1 MRMPDSYARPNSEFW
16 KEWQIVILATKYT
29 LSRYR
34 EHCISF
40 TVNEELQTEA
50 KRAQKHRD
58 KDKSTKMAVP
68 TAPTVKTAE
77 KVERVQTFPPLIIP
91 Q

>member
-1 MRMPDSYARPNSEFW
+1 MPDSYARPNSGFW

-40 TVNEELQTEA
+40 TVNEELRTEA
-50 KRAQKHRD
+50 KRAEKYR
-58 KDKSTKMAVP
+58 KKETKTAAP
-68 TAPTVKTAE
+68 TAATAETAE
-77 KVERVQTFPPLIIP
+77 KVEVSGNFPPLIIP

>member
-1 MRMPDSYARPNSEFW
+1 MPDSYARPNSGFW

-40 TVNEELQTEA
+40 TANEELRTEA
-50 KRAQKHRD
+50 KRAKKYRD
-58 KDKSTKMAVP
+58 KNKSTKMAAL
-68 TAPTVKTAE
+68 TAPTAMTAQRWKISE
-77 KVERVQTFPPLIIP
+77 SFHP
-91 Q
+91 

>member
-1 MRMPDSYARPNSEFW
+1 MPDSYARPNSGFW

-40 TVNEELQTEA
+40 TVNEELRTEA
-50 KRAQKHRD
+50 KRAEKYRN
-58 KDKSTKMAVP
+58 KENVTKMAAP
-68 TAPTVKTAE
+68 TAPTAETAE
-77 KVERVQTFPPLIIP
+77 KVEPVQKFPPLIIP

>member
-1 MRMPDSYARPNSEFW
+1 MPDSYARPNSGFW

-40 TVNEELQTEA
+40 TVNEELRTEA
-50 KRAQKHRD
+50 QRAEKYRN
-58 KDKSTKMAVP
+58 KENVTKMAAP
-68 TAPTVKTAE
+68 TAPTAETAE
-77 KVERVQTFPPLIIP
+77 RWNPCKSFHP
-91 Q
+91 

>member
-1 MRMPDSYARPNSEFW
+1 MPDSYARPNSGFW

-40 TVNEELQTEA
+40 TANEELRTEA

-58 KDKSTKMAVP
+58 KDKSTKMAAP
-68 TAPTVKTAE
+68 TAATVETAE
-77 KVERVQTFPPLIIP
+77 RVEPVQKFPPLIIP

>member
-1 MRMPDSYARPNSEFW
+1 MPDSYARPNSGFW

-40 TVNEELQTEA
+40 TTNEELRTEA
-50 KRAQKHRD
+50 KRSEKYRD
-58 KDKSTKMAVP
+58 KNKSTKMAAL

-77 KVERVQTFPPLIIP
+77 RVEPVQKFPPLIIP

>member
-1 MRMPDSYARPNSEFW
+1 MPDSYARPNSGFW

-40 TVNEELQTEA
+40 TVNEELRTEA
-50 KRAQKHRD
+50 KRAEKYR
-58 KDKSTKMAVP
+58 KKEAKTAAP
-68 TAPTVKTAE
+68 TAATVETA
-77 KVERVQTFPPLIIP
+77 KRVEVSGNFPPLIIP
-91 Q
+91 R

>member
-1 MRMPDSYARPNSEFW
+1 MPDSCGRPNSGFW

-40 TVNEELQTEA
+40 TVNEELKIEA
-50 KRAQKHRD
+50 KRAEKYRN
-58 KDKSTKMAVP
+58 KEKE
-68 TAPTVKTAE
+68 TA
-77 KVERVQTFPPLIIP
+77 
-91 Q
+91 

>member
-1 MRMPDSYARPNSEFW
+1 MPDSYARLNSGFW

-40 TVNEELQTEA
+40 TANEELLTET
-50 KRAQKHRD
+50 KRAEKYRN
-58 KDKSTKMAVP
+58 KDKSTKMA
-68 TAPTVKTAE
+68 ADCANSQDRQ

-91 Q
+91 

>member
-1 MRMPDSYARPNSEFW
+1 MPDSYARPNSGFW

-40 TVNEELQTEA
+40 TVNEELRTEA
-50 KRAQKHRD
+50 KRAEKYR
-58 KDKSTKMAVP
+58 
-68 TAPTVKTAE
+68 VKKAADCANSQDRQE
-77 KVERVQTFPPLIIP
+77 VEIMGKFPPLIIP
-91 Q
+91 R

>member
-1 MRMPDSYARPNSEFW
+1 MPDSYARPNSGFW

-40 TVNEELQTEA
+40 TVNEEIANGSQTSGE
-50 KRAQKHRD
+50 
-58 KDKSTKMAVP
+58 
-68 TAPTVKTAE
+68 
-77 KVERVQTFPPLIIP
+77 VQS
-91 Q
+91 

>member
-1 MRMPDSYARPNSEFW
+1 MRMPDSYARPNSGFW

-40 TVNEELQTEA
+40 TTNEELRTEA
-50 KRAQKHRD
+50 KRAEKHRN
-58 KDKSTKMAVP
+58 KKAAL
-68 TAPTVKTAE
+68 TAPTIKTAE
-77 KVERVQTFPPLIIP
+77 RVEPVQKFPPLII
-91 Q
+91 QQ

>member
-1 MRMPDSYARPNSEFW
+1 MPDSYARPNSGFW
-16 KEWQIVILATKYT
+16 KEWQIVVLATKYT

-40 TVNEELQTEA
+40 TVNEELRTEA
-50 KRAQKHRD
+50 KRAQKYCD
-58 KDKSTKMAVP
+58 KDKPIKMAVP
-68 TAPTVKTAE
+68 TAPTVKTAK
-77 KVERVQTFPPLIIP
+77 KVEVSGNFPPLIIP

>member
-1 MRMPDSYARPNSEFW
+1 MPDSYARPNSGFW

-40 TVNEELQTEA
+40 TANEELLTET
-50 KRAQKHRD
+50 KRAEKYRN
-58 KDKSTKMAVP
+58 KDKATKMAVP
-68 TAPTVKTAE
+68 TALTVKTAK
-77 KVERVQTFPPLIIP
+77 KVEVSGNFPPLIIP